1 MFDRRSGIALFSVAL
16 MFAAIA
22 PFSAS
27 AAGVAA
33 ETHKVAVRSSDL
45 DLATQS
51 GQSVLRLRIDQAVQ
65 RICGS
70 HPRTTWEAEN
80 YANCSQA
87 ARADAASQFDAVVAA
102 ALNNRKMAADPDK
115 GAPVR

>member
-1 MFDRRSGIALFSVAL
+1 MFDRRSGIALFSAAL
-16 MFAAIA
+16 MCAAIV

-27 AAGVAA
+27 AAPAT
-33 ETHKVAVRSSDL
+33 EMHKVAVRSSDL
-45 DLATQS
+45 DLATPS
-51 GQSVLRLRIDQAVQ
+51 GQAVLRLRIDQAVQ

-80 YANCSQA
+80 YANCSNA
-87 ARADAASQFDAVVAA
+87 ARADAASQFDTVVAA
-102 ALNNRKMAADPDK
+102 AMNARKMAADPAT